1 MSRTAG
7 PIWARPEPGSRRP
20 RFTREQIAAVALR
33 IADTQGFDAVSMRRI
48 ASEVGAGT
56 MTLYHYVRT
65 KDELIA
71 LMDDAIMA
79 EMLVPDDQL
88 PEDWRSALTAIA
100 RSTRATL
107 DRHSW
112 ALHSLQ
118 EASLG
123 PNAMRHFEQSLAAIA
138 GTPLDLHSKFA
149 LLAIVDDYVFGHALR
164 AREVHARAATTEAE
178 AEAARDFAR
187 SQLETGRF
195 PHTEALATHWEQT
208 SSSSLTT
215 AEGCEALFDRGLE
228 MLLDGA
234 AARLG
239 LPAERKEPTHPPQPT
254 RLPEPTQPP

>member
-1 MSRTAG
+1 MASTSDHA

-33 IADTQGFDAVSMRRI
+33 IADTEGFDAVSMRRI
-48 ASEVGAGT
+48 ASELGAGT

-79 EMLVPDDQL
+79 EMLVPDEEL
-88 PEDWRSALTAIA
+88 PDDWRNALRAIA

-107 DRHSW
+107 GRHAW
-112 ALHSLQ
+112 ALHFLQ

-123 PNAMRHFEQSLAAIA
+123 PNAMRHFEQSLAAVA
-138 GTPLDLHSKFA
+138 GTPLDTRSKFA

-164 AREVHARAATTEAE
+164 ALEVRARAATTEGD
-178 AEAARDFAR
+178 AEAASDFAR
-187 SQLETGRF
+187 SQLDTGRF
-195 PHTEALATHWEQT
+195 PHTEALAAQWEQT

-215 AEGCEALFDRGLE
+215 AEGYEEVFDRGLE

-239 LPAERKEPTHPPQPT
+239 
-254 RLPEPTQPP
+254 